1 LTVAV
6 VIVTFNA
13 AEYIAACL
21 ATVAEQSHRPDRI
34 VILDNASTDDSVRV
48 CREAAARLGLAVE
61 VVASTTNMGFA
72 AANNRAVG
80 RLDDCEF
87 IATLNPDAFPE
98 RAWLSELLIAAE
110 KHPEAASFASRL
122 VAADDVAKL
131 DGIGD
136 AFHVSGLAWRQGHQC
151 RVEDVAEAGR
161 ERQIFSACAAAA
173 LYRRADWVAVGG
185 FDERFFCY
193 AEDVDL
199 GFRLQL
205 LNRGCWYVP
214 SSVVRHMGS
223 AASGARSAFAVYH
236 GYRNLEWTYIKNMPS
251 GLLWRY
257 LPLHLLA
264 SLGSIAWF
272 VAAGRGMSI
281 VRAKLDAL
289 RGLRA
294 TLADRRRV
302 QQNRRVSNARLLEL
316 LDRSSLLAR
325 ARERRSVRRA

>member
-1 LTVAV
+1 MTVGV

-13 AEYIAACL
+13 AEYIATCL
-21 ATVAEQSHRPDRI
+21 TAVAEQSRRPDRV
-34 VILDNASTDDSVRV
+34 VIFDNASADDCVRV
-48 CREAAARLGLAVE
+48 CRGAAARLGLAVE
-61 VVASTTNMGFA
+61 VVASATNLGFA
-72 AANNRAVG
+72 AANNRAVE
-80 RLDDCEF
+80 RLDDCALV
-87 IATLNPDAFPE
+87 ATLNPDAFPE
-98 RAWLSELLIAAE
+98 RDWLAELLAAAG

-122 VAADDVAKL
+122 VAADDIATL

-136 AFHVSGLAWRQGHQC
+136 AFHVSGLAWRQGHQ
-151 RVEDVAEAGR
+151 RRVQDVEDARR

-173 LYRRADWVAVGG
+173 LYRRPDWVAVGG

-205 LNRGCWYVP
+205 VDRACWYVP

-223 AASGARSAFAVYH
+223 ASAGARSAFAVYH
-236 GYRNLEWTYIKNMPS
+236 GYRNLEWTYIKNMPT

-257 LPLHLLA
+257 LPLHVVA

-272 VAAGRGMSI
+272 VAAGRGTTI
-281 VRAKLDAL
+281 IRAKLDAL
-289 RGLRA
+289 RGLPA
-294 TLADRRRV
+294 MLADRRRV

-316 LDRSSLLAR
+316 LDRSSLWAR